1 MKRAWIDVSVGLS
14 DGMAR
19 WPGNPPVSIRRTS
32 DMARG
37 AHSNISTLSLGS
49 HTGTHIDAPAHFLKG
64 GAGVDRMPFEATNGP
79 ARVIAV
85 KNRTLIEA
93 GELHRHRP
101 RRGERLLFK
110 TANSARC
117 WRENGFVETFVYLT
131 TEAGELLARRGVRT
145 IGVDYLS
152 VGGYHANG
160 SELHRVLLKAGI
172 WIIEGLDLSRARP
185 GPCDLA
191 CLPLKIVG
199 GDGAPARA
207 FVRTSPS

>member
-1 MKRAWIDVSVGLS
+1 
-14 DGMAR
+14 
-19 WPGNPPVSIRRTS
+19 
-32 DMARG
+32 MARG
-37 AHSNISTLSLGS
+37 AHSNVSTLSLGS
-49 HTGTHIDAPAHFLKG
+49 HTGTHIDAPVHFLKG
-64 GAGVDRMPFEATNGP
+64 APGIDRMPFEATNGP
-79 ARVIAV
+79 ARVISITDRA
-85 KNRTLIEA
+85 LIEVE
-93 GELHRHRP
+93 ELRRHRP
-101 RRGERLLFK
+101 RRGERLLLK
-110 TANSARC
+110 TVNSPRV
-117 WRENGFVETFVYLT
+117 WRSEAFVERFVHLT
-131 TEAGELLARRGVRT
+131 TSAGGYLAERGVRT